1 MSSLESILMN
11 NNVEI
16 PQLAFGTYDIINEE
30 IVNVIESGLSIGLSN
45 QFKKGKIKRSDL
57 FLTSKLWCSFHKF
70 ERVRQQC
77 LITINDLQYQYLD
90 LFLIHWPFAFVDQD
104 PERKNAEFQSNV
116 DDKLDFLVTWKAM
129 EMLVDE
135 GLVKSIGLSNFNEE
149 QIERIIQICKYKP
162 VVNQVEIHPYC
173 PQIQLEIFCKKHQ
186 ILLGAYTPLGAE
198 TRQWKKE
205 NDPEILED
213 KTIKLIADKYNVH
226 PASVLLR
233 YIIDQNL
240 VCIVKSANHKRIKQN
255 FHSINE
261 NQFKLDQEDFNKI
274 HNDIQIRFRY
284 HQLQERRHAK
294 EYPFKH

>member
-1 MSSLESILMN
+1 MSSSESILMN

-16 PQLAFGTYDIINEE
+16 PQLAFGTYDITNEE
-30 IVNVIESGLSIGLSN
+30 IVNVIESGPSIGYRHIDCAWLYGNEKGIGKGLSN

-77 LITINDLQYQYLD
+77 LITINDLQCQYLD
-90 LFLIHWPFAFVDQD
+90 LFLIHWPFAFVDQVCFHCFF
-104 PERKNAEFQSNV
+104 PFSSFCLGSREKNPEFQSNV

-135 GLVKSIGLSNFNEE
+135 GLVKSIGLSNFSEE

-186 ILLGAYTPLGAE
+186 ILLEAYAPLGAK

-226 PASVLLR
+226 PA
-233 YIIDQNL
+233 
-240 VCIVKSANHKRIKQN
+240 
-255 FHSINE
+255 
-261 NQFKLDQEDFNKI
+261 
-274 HNDIQIRFRY
+274 
-284 HQLQERRHAK
+284 
-294 EYPFKH
+294 